1 MGFFRKQEEQMVIR
15 LLEWR
20 YKKANLQLP
29 DAYRLS
35 EMAKNLV
42 DEAHRIARKRGKNV
56 WTILKEL
63 VEDLKT

>member
-15 LLEWR
+15 LLVWR

-29 DAYRLS
+29 DASRLS

-63 VEDLKT
+63 VDDLKT